1 MKKNE
6 QLIKVEK
13 GKDREYIF
21 EMLTELNGICERK
34 ASSLKNQKKTWF
46 SLI

>member
-21 EMLTELNGICERK
+21 EMLTELMEYAK
-34 ASSLKNQKKTWF
+34 EKPQV
-46 SLI
+46 